1 MTRALPTLVMALSAL
16 TTQASALDWPARPAA
31 VARDADPI
39 APVRWD
45 ALSAW
50 TSPGLPNARLI
61 LARLDVS
68 PDDRPSRH
76 AMRAV
81 LLRVLGR
88 EDDARR
94 ALQRAFDLSP
104 DLSPCDD
111 PDVALTAAWLAARH
125 GDWAVAADMGQR
137 ALSRMTPQT
146 TGREVLVLEVARW
159 SMARGPEGLD
169 RAAALLR
176 GFIAVSP
183 ASPMVRATLALALAR
198 QGRTDDARAL
208 VMPART
214 LLEPFAGDWN
224 TSAPDATVR
233 GEGAAAVGV
242 ALTLA
247 GRGREAVE
255 PLARSVAQGLPAW
268 RRFQETW
275 LAQARRAGPAIVTS
289 SASGGVLQV
298 NIPGIVVPIDPHA
311 SLVNPWA
318 P

>member
-1 MTRALPTLVMALSAL
+1 MMPRALLPMVMTLLVAPDVV
-16 TTQASALDWPARPAA
+16 ALDWPARPSPAP
-31 VARDADPI
+31 VTREADPI

-50 TSPGLPNARLI
+50 TSPSLPAARLA
-61 LARLDVS
+61 LQRLDVA
-68 PDDRPSRH
+68 PDDRAPRH
-76 AMRAV
+76 ARRAV

-88 EDDARR
+88 EEDSRR

-111 PDVALTAAWLAARH
+111 PDVALTAAWLAARRA
-125 GDWAVAADMGQR
+125 DWAVAAELGQR
-137 ALSRMTPQT
+137 ALSRMGPQT
-146 TGREVLVLEVARW
+146 MGREPLVLEVARW

-176 GFIAVSP
+176 GFVAVSP
-183 ASPMVRATLALALAR
+183 ASPMVRATLALCLAR
-198 QGRTDDARAL
+198 AGRTDDARAL
-208 VMPART
+208 VAPVRT

-224 TSAPDATVR
+224 SAAPDATVR

-255 PLARSVAQGLPAW
+255 PLARSVEQGPAVW
-268 RRFQETW
+268 QRFQSQW
-275 LAQARRAGPAIVTS
+275 LAQARRAGPAVVVS
-289 SASGGVLQV
+289 SASGAVLQQPPPPPPAHPWMV
-298 NIPGIVVPIDPHA
+298 D
-311 SLVNPWA
+311 PWA